1 MAIRL
6 QWRRTYKNGRHAGLP
21 LRHTGA
27 SGGVRGIGANDLQ
40 QILIT
45 DYGPG
50 AAIGSHKDR
59 SVFGDVVGISL
70 LSDRTFRLRRKIGAR
85 WQRCNLNVEPR
96 SIYLL
101 RGPLRS
107 EWEHSIPAVDSLDT
121 RSRFATFWIED
132 LSPWL
137 SPRNLRNNFNPCS
150 PPARSSVTATL
161 SLELWNASRATRY

>member
-1 MAIRL
+1 MPGFLSGIRE
-6 QWRRTYKNGRHAGLP
+6 QA
-21 LRHTGA
+21 A
-27 SGGVRGIGANDLQ
+27 AFAGIGANDLQ

-45 DYGPG
+45 EYGPG
-50 AAIGSHKDR
+50 AAIGWHKDR

-107 EWEHSIPAVDSLDT
+107 EWEHSIPAVELAKILDHVSQRSGSRILALGSHLETCETISTHARHRQDHQLQLHSSLG
-121 RSRFATFWIED
+121 
-132 LSPWL
+132 
-137 SPRNLRNNFNPCS
+137 
-150 PPARSSVTATL
+150 
-161 SLELWNASRATRY
+161 LWNASRATRY